1 MPGWDAW
8 QPPAERAGHK
18 REEETPAVKKTLVE
32 ELMTIPVVT
41 ATKAIPFRDLA
52 ALLYAR
58 DISAVPVVTA
68 AGQVLGIVSNHDL
81 IEKAAGPPAAAG
93 PRQHGSRRRDR
104 RSLGRTAGD
113 LMTAPAVTIPP
124 HATIGQAAGLMLRHR
139 IGRLPVTSPSTGRL
153 TGIVSRCDLLRV
165 YRRPGEEIRAEI
177 LTEVVPQVPGADP
190 AAAGGI
196 HAPRRRIN
204 IRPGQMQLHGSR
216 PGHSRPGGRGRRRAG
231 RANRLRHRRQL
242 LPRNAQ
248 LLTAPGQ
255 GRRSGAGA
263 NADD

>member
-58 DISAVPVVTA
+58 DIGAVPVVTA
-68 AGQVLGIVSNHDL
+68 AGQVLGIVSNRDL

-124 HATIGQAAGLMLRHR
+124 HATIGQAAGSCTATGLGGCRSRPVHRPPGRHR
-139 IGRLPVTSPSTGRL
+139 EPLRPAARLP
-153 TGIVSRCDLLRV
+153 
-165 YRRPGEEIRAEI
+165 
-177 LTEVVPQVPGADP
+177 
-190 AAAGGI
+190 
-196 HAPRRRIN
+196 APR
-204 IRPGQMQLHGSR
+204 
-216 PGHSRPGGRGRRRAG
+216 
-231 RANRLRHRRQL
+231 
-242 LPRNAQ
+242 
-248 LLTAPGQ
+248 
-255 GRRSGAGA
+255 
-263 NADD
+263 

>member
-41 ATKAIPFRDLA
+41 ATKAISFRDLA
-52 ALLYAR
+52 ALLYAS
-58 DISAVPVVTA
+58 DIGAVPVVTA
-68 AGQVLGIVSNHDL
+68 AGQVLGIVSNRDL

-124 HATIGQAAGLMLRHR
+124 HA
-139 IGRLPVTSPSTGRL
+139 
-153 TGIVSRCDLLRV
+153 SRSDLLRV
-165 YRRPGEEIRAEI
+165 YRRPGEEICAEI

-196 HAPRRRIN
+196 RAPRRRIN
-204 IRPGQMQLHGSR
+204 IRPGQMQLHGSK

-248 LLTAPGQ
+248 LLTAPGP